1 MEHARMCM
9 KVQFDFLKT
18 SWSLGHHQTLHFPDS
33 GVPLYLEKKT
43 LCICTTTHSY
53 HSAIPVAGFS
63 VEI

>member
-33 GVPLYLEKKT
+33 GVPLYLEKKNT
-43 LCICTTTHSY
+43 LYMHHYALLSLGNSSSWVFC
-53 HSAIPVAGFS
+53 
-63 VEI
+63 